1 MIGNA
6 IRYTSTMVV
15 FADISAALCSEL
27 ADTFPS
33 CRLRGAWVYG
43 SQARGEARADS
54 DLDIAVLCDRPL
66 DAMRLFD
73 CGSRLAAQLGV
84 SVDLVDLLQAG
95 VLLRVEATAHGRALV
110 PPSRE
115 ADLFVTHALADH
127 AAFAARRRA
136 ATRAFQEKLRAG

>member
-6 IRYTSTMVV
+6 IRYTSDMV
-15 FADISAALCSEL
+15 AYGDISTALRSEL
-27 ADTFPS
+27 VETFPS
-33 CRLRGAWVYG
+33 CRLLGAWVYG
-43 SQARGEARADS
+43 SRARGEARADS

-66 DAMRLFD
+66 DALRLFD
-73 CGSRLAAQLGV
+73 CCSRLGAQFGV
-84 SVDLVDLLQAG
+84 PVDLVDLLRSG
-95 VLLRVEATAHGRALV
+95 GLLRVEATVHGRALV
-110 PPSRE
+110 PPARE